1 MSKDYIELQIL
12 TDQRALMP
20 YFIYRISPQ
29 RFLTYINEFAHYQE
43 ARDTARR
50 MRQEQTRDDLDTIKI
65 IFAKDRLEAEMLLK
79 TRRERQPSEDD

>member
-1 MSKDYIELQIL
+1 
-12 TDQRALMP
+12 MP

-29 RFLTYINEFAHYQE
+29 RFLTYINEFAHYHE

-50 MRQEQTRDDLDTIKI
+50 MRQEQAPADVDTIKI
-65 IFAKDRLEAEMLLK
+65 IFATNRREAETLLK